1 MRLAAP
7 ANGLTVELLP
17 FGLRE
22 PFFPPP
28 LRRARQMKN
37 RREHT
42 CAKNVLSLWNLTG
55 GANAVAWRF
64 GYSVGRRII
73 HTMLKK
79 KCEIAE
85 KIR

>member
-1 MRLAAP
+1 LSFCHSVCASRSSRNAAE
-7 ANGLTVELLP
+7 AGE
-17 FGLRE
+17 
-22 PFFPPP
+22 
-28 LRRARQMKN
+28 MKN

-42 CAKNVLSLWNLTG
+42 RAKNVLSLWNPTG
-55 GANAVAWRF
+55 GANAAAWRF

-85 KIR
+85 KIW